1 MNEPTNRNL
10 VNPDATSLRA
20 AIEWMRSE
28 GLLIET
34 EKEVNPDLEI
44 TGLQKHF
51 DGSLPMLFNNVK
63 GYPHARAITNLFA
76 DGSVFDRMF
85 GFGNPTERT
94 RKIARA
100 LGNPIK
106 PVVIEQRDAPVQE
119 HVITENIDVNKW
131 ILAIRHTELETELTI
146 GSGIRLVTGQP
157 FHRGRAQG

>member
-1 MNEPTNRNL
+1 MNEPSNRNL

-106 PVVIEQRDAPVQE
+106 PVVIEQRDASSLR
-119 HVITENIDVNKW
+119 TSTSTNGSW
-131 ILAIRHTELETELTI
+131 R
-146 GSGIRLVTGQP
+146 SGIPSWRRNPPSARVS
-157 FHRGRAQG
+157 AA